1 MCLPEPPARGPCWAH
16 GWAGRQIRGETSCM
30 HACARASRCCG
41 TRARARRA
49 ERPGRPDSL
58 PRTFGFD
65 RWSVCGRVHKA
76 ASIPLIHSHLP
87 DLHPLPSQGTLSSPP
102 RCPFT
107 PTKGGPPLLTAHSHL
122 GDPTLLAPIRAHRPP
137 TFPLNFPPNS
147 PPRSPST
154 SPPTPP
160 PKPPTLSTP
169 SFPRRSSSIPP
180 SSAAC
185 STPPLRWP
193 SSRVH
198 PSRQSRAS
206 VARCDLPWLLLIALD
221 CRDHQD
227 GLGHPCSVAMGI

>member
-1 MCLPEPPARGPCWAH
+1 MCLPGLCMQVLITAPPPPHVPPRALHASAHHSAAATPCASPSLSLRGPCWAH
-16 GWAGRQIRGETSCM
+16 GWAGRQIWGETSCM

-122 GDPTLLAPIRAHRPP
+122 
-137 TFPLNFPPNS
+137 
-147 PPRSPST
+147 PRGGALPS
-154 SPPTPP
+154 
-160 PKPPTLSTP
+160 
-169 SFPRRSSSIPP
+169 
-180 SSAAC
+180 
-185 STPPLRWP
+185 
-193 SSRVH
+193 
-198 PSRQSRAS
+198 
-206 VARCDLPWLLLIALD
+206 
-221 CRDHQD
+221 
-227 GLGHPCSVAMGI
+227 